1 MSDDLA
7 KDNDLD
13 PMRPISA
20 LASEDELKREQLRLT
35 VEKMRVENR
44 KLARDLAPEKWP
56 SKVLKNFVALGG
68 IFTVLATGYGLFNSY
83 NKTLDDRESARMTER
98 RAQDVERRVRFEDA
112 VKKLE
117 SPNVTSKLVA
127 VSVLSGYLT
136 ANDRPFHRQ
145 ILLTFASVVATED
158 NLLMQA
164 AILDLMEAQDDTA
177 IEAADWSYFQSMLVS
192 QSRALVARGDLYR
205 KRQFGLDTIKAC
217 DDEVAARHVG
227 RLMTQNVRKD
237 RVASFGAYAGIYCEA
252 CNFRYKRFPKGA
264 DFSGSILDRADF
276 RGATLE
282 GAIFNNAE
290 IEGTVFALAY
300 LKDAQFQTVPEN
312 RLNEGVGANTED
324 VTRTDLKTSYLQ
336 PLLPLL
342 DSHFG
347 FTMTMPDF
355 SCANLQNAR
364 FDNLSLFGIAGQLRR
379 KVASGDESRG
389 GWRANV
395 SEREKE
401 AIAKGGVVSRLP
413 LTVTPPSFYRAD
425 LKGADLGN
433 IRAFSL
439 RLKDDAALSQYF
451 LKATV
456 SENSELILWEGLM
469 QRSALLPKPPEANAP
484 LRPVVSGDVAAE
496 REELLWRERTF
507 FQNKVRYSFLDAH
520 VSGANLPDGLMEL
533 LEKDD
538 PQFSR
543 KDDPQSLHLNKS
555 RFVGVYRKHGEWD
568 WDCPTT
574 TTPLQ

>member
-7 KDNDLD
+7 KHNDPD
-13 PMRPISA
+13 AVRPASG
-20 LASEDELKREQLRLT
+20 LSEDELKREQLRLT
-35 VEKMRVENR
+35 VEKMRFENR
-44 KLARDLAPEKWP
+44 KLERDLIPEKTL
-56 SKVLKNFVALGG
+56 SKIAKNTIALGG
-68 IFTVLATGYGLFNSY
+68 IITVLATGYGLFNSY
-83 NKTLDDRESARMTER
+83 NKTLDDRESARATEK

-112 VKKLE
+112 VKRLE

-127 VSVLSGYLT
+127 VAVLSGYLT
-136 ANDRPFHRQ
+136 ESDRPYHRQ
-145 ILLTFASVVATED
+145 ILLTFASVVATEG

-164 AILDLMEAQDDTA
+164 AILDLMDDKQYDKS
-177 IEAADWSYFQSMLVS
+177 ILAADWSYFQTMLVS

-205 KRQFGLDTIKAC
+205 KRQFGLDARTAP

-227 RLMTQNVRKD
+227 RMIAQNVEHG
-237 RVASFGAYAGIYCEA
+237 RVPDFATYAGIYCEA
-252 CNFRYKRFPKGA
+252 CNFRYRKFPPGA
-264 DFSGSILDRADF
+264 DFSGAILDRSDF
-276 RGATLE
+276 RGSNLE
-282 GAIFNNAE
+282 KAIFNNAQL
-290 IEGTVFALAY
+290 EGAVFALAY
-300 LKDAQFQTVPEN
+300 LKNAHFQTVDEN
-312 RLNEGVGANTED
+312 RLNEGVGASAED

-355 SCANLQNAR
+355 SCANLQEAR

-401 AIAKGGVVSRLP
+401 ALAKGGVVSRLP
-413 LTVTPPSFYRAD
+413 LTVVLPSFYRAD
-425 LKGADLGN
+425 LKGAELGS

-439 RLKDDAALSQYF
+439 RLKEDAGLWQYF
-451 LKATV
+451 QKPTV
-456 SENSELILWEGLM
+456 SENSELILVEGLM
-469 QRSALLPKPPEANAP
+469 QKSALAPQPPQATA
-484 LRPVVSGDVAAE
+484 RPGPVLTGDVALD
-496 REELLWRERTF
+496 REDLLRRERTF

-520 VSGANLPDGLMEL
+520 VSDAKLPDGMMEL

-538 PQFSR
+538 PQFPNPKKLSL
-543 KDDPQSLHLNKS
+543 DDSYFKS
-555 RFVGVYRKHGEWD
+555 VYRKHGKWD

-574 TTPLQ
+574 TAPLQ